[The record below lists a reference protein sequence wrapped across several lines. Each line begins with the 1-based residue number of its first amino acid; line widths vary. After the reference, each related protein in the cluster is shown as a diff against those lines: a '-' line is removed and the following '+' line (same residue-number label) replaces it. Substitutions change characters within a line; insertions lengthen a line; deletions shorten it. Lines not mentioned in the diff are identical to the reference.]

1 MAAKWFNSLALTL
14 WSFVKFCDLFRIY
27 ELCLRNDPFRTSANW
42 RRVNKSLK
50 LADILNGRSL
60 IRISAIF
67 LTFWYCS
74 AMIVWMVSCQS
85 GTNVAKFSY
94 FQCLSFVHGAL
105 RKNQFVLW
113 IVPEMDTVSWQ
124 PFLLL
129 LQSNPLPK
137 IWIIFTPTFIAYK
150 SVPAWSLITWLLIIS
165 KDVHQ

>member
-1 MAAKWFNSLALTL
+1 MQGQSAFRRFFFNIGKLFRGMWTEFSIRLLNRFL
-14 WSFVKFCDLFRIY
+14 KKFCDLFRIY

-42 RRVNKSLK
+42 RGVNKSLK
-50 LADILNGRSL
+50 LADVLNGRSL

-67 LTFWYCS
+67 LTFLYCS

-105 RKNQFVLW
+105 RKNRFVLW

-137 IWIIFTPTFIAYK
+137 IWIIFTHTFSSNYR
-150 SVPAWSLITWLLIIS
+150 
-165 KDVHQ
+165 